1 MLAIAALLL
10 GASRAA
16 ATDVDPLAVRAAGA
30 NAALNGV
37 AERLVAVPC
46 AHSMPLHTTSGIV
59 NISSL
64 LQRSWAA
71 RCYGFQ
77 LHWCFSPVSWS

>member
-37 AERLVAVPC
+37 AERLVALQC
-46 AHSMPLHTTSGIV
+46 AR
-59 NISSL
+59 SL
-64 LQRSWAA
+64 
-71 RCYGFQ
+71 CI
-77 LHWCFSPVSWS
+77 

>member
-1 MLAIAALLL
+1 MPWSGSGVLAIAALLL

-46 AHSMPLHTTSGIV
+46 AHSLCICLGFRGFRV
-59 NISSL
+59 
-64 LQRSWAA
+64 
-71 RCYGFQ
+71 YGV
-77 LHWCFSPVSWS
+77 P